1 MITRHHDQQ
10 LIPCV
15 LTEIR
20 TLICISLH
28 EQVVA
33 CDDRSR
39 LARDGRRCLQVGRAG
54 KRGVRAAIDADAAG
68 GLAGA
73 PPPRGERMGQG
84 TGEAMATD
92 AQSARADGGYGEAR
106 LPIDPSPLGDG

>member
-1 MITRHHDQQ
+1 MGGAPSHDGR
-10 LIPCV
+10 L
-15 LTEIR
+15 
-20 TLICISLH
+20 
-28 EQVVA
+28 VA
-33 CDDRSR
+33 
-39 LARDGRRCLQVGRAG
+39 LARELGARRVAAQKRRRAAGCEADDSEAQQVGGAG
-54 KRGVRAAIDADAAG
+54 KRGVRAAIDTDAAG

-84 TGEAMATD
+84 MGEAMAID